1 MRLSRGTSM
10 SARGCTGLGRAGVD
24 RERKWADQGNSAQ
37 KVVFSFFFY
46 VLHFLSPFLNLP
58 LEFEFVS
65 EF

>member
-1 MRLSRGTSM
+1 M

-24 RERKWADQGNSAQ
+24 GKHKWAGQRNSAQ

-65 EF
+65 EFYT

>member
-1 MRLSRGTSM
+1 M